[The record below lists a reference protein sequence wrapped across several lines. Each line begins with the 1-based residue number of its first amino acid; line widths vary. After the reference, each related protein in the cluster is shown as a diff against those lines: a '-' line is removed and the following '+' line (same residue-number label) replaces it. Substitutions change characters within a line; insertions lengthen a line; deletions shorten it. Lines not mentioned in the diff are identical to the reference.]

1 MNQNQLYNLQL
12 GINGFGR
19 LLTIVGFALLLSAI
33 GLGWLVKSFL
43 FVLALLIV
51 APIVGIFVFQW
62 WVRKNIV
69 QAACPVCGAELTG
82 FNQAQVQCSNC
93 GEPLQAEKG
102 KFKRMTPSGTIDV
115 EAVEVAAQVVDD

>member
-19 LLTIVGFALLLSAI
+19 LLTFIGFALLLSAV

-43 FVLALLIV
+43 FVLALLIG

-62 WVRKNIV
+62 WVRRNIV
-69 QAACPVCGAELTG
+69 QADCPVCGAELTG
-82 FNQAQVQCSNC
+82 FNQAQMQCSNC

-102 KFKRMTPSGTIDV
+102 RFKRMTPSGTIDV
-115 EAVEVAAQVVDD
+115 EAVEVAVQVLDD